1 MALKKKSK
9 VTPIISKA
17 DVLKMAED
25 YNNISKQIKMLE
37 SKKKELS
44 DKLKQGAES
53 YGVQDDK
60 GSYFCGNEDFMC
72 GNVAK
77 RSVSLDM
84 DKAVKLLQK
93 NGLNDLIEEKIVQ
106 TVDEKKLEKAVMD
119 GTITDEEFNSIMNDR
134 VSYSVSVRKVDDMPE
149 VEVSAL
155 MAARKK

>member
-1 MALKKKSK
+1 
-9 VTPIISKA
+9 
-17 DVLKMAED
+17 
-25 YNNISKQIKMLE
+25 
-37 SKKKELS
+37 
-44 DKLKQGAES
+44 
-53 YGVQDDK
+53 
-60 GSYFCGNEDFMC
+60 MC

-77 RSVSLDM
+77 HSVSLDT

-93 NGLNDLIEEKIVQ
+93 KGLNDLIEEKIVQ
-106 TVDEKKLEKAVMD
+106 TVDENKLEKAVID

>member
-60 GSYFCGNEDFMC
+60 GSYYLEDSSFII
-72 GNVAK
+72 GKVAK
-77 RSVSLDM
+77 RSVKVDK
-84 DKAVKLLQK
+84 DKAVSFFKSKGLK
-93 NGLNDLIEEKIVQ
+93 NCFKRVVSYEVNDSEV
-106 TVDEKKLEKAVMD
+106 EKAF
-119 GTITDEEFNSIMNDR
+119 DEGSLTKKDLDTFTSIS
-134 VSYSVSVRKVDDMPE
+134 VSYSVSVSEKSEMPE
-149 VEVSAL
+149 VEVST
-155 MAARKK
+155 AARKRK

>member
-1 MALKKKSK
+1 MALKVVGGKKSTMTK
-9 VTPIISKA
+9 DDLFKLAKEYNAIS
-17 DVLKMAED
+17 
-25 YNNISKQIKMLE
+25 SQIKALDTQ
-37 SKKKELS
+37 KKSLADKIKELA
-44 DKLKQGAES
+44 KKFGTK
-53 YGVQDDK
+53 DDK

-77 RSVSLDM
+77 HSVSLDM

-93 NGLNDLIEEKIVQ
+93 KGLNDLIEEKIVQ